1 MRRSLLGLALASM
14 IVFAPLS
21 SARADVVDDAYAA
34 GSAAAARGEW
44 PTAIEHWQ
52 RALDLLPGRSAELE
66 YDLGT
71 AYANVG
77 ELGRATYHLERA
89 LQPGLRPSVELAESA
104 RRNLGIV
111 RRQAELQA
119 EVADAEISR
128 PDTWWDLF
136 ILALASPT
144 LGWVSLVCA
153 WALLP
158 VLVLRDRFGRATS
171 AAQDRRG
178 IATVIAL
185 LLASIATIGGGLHA
199 IGLDAAHRSPEA
211 IALETLVEVR
221 EGPGMHVPVAFRMQ
235 GGSHVRVLEQRSGW
249 TRVRLAGG
257 LEGWAPDA
265 AIARLDDAM
274 PVRTRVRAAPSTDT
288 PTDKP
293 E

>member
-1 MRRSLLGLALASM
+1 MNRSAIGLVLIAT

-34 GSAAAARGEW
+34 GSAAAAKGEW
-44 PTAIEHWQ
+44 TTAIEHWQ
-52 RALDLLPGRSAELE
+52 QALDLLPSRSAELE

-119 EVADAEISR
+119 EVTGAEISR

-144 LGWVSLVCA
+144 LGWVSLICA
-153 WALLP
+153 WALLL
-158 VLVLRDRFGRATS
+158 VLVVRRRLGGATS
-171 AAQDRRG
+171 AAHDRRG
-178 IATVIAL
+178 IATVIAV
-185 LLASIATIGGGLHA
+185 LLAAIATIGGGLHA
-199 IGLDAAHRSPEA
+199 IGLDAAHRNPEA
-211 IALETLVEVR
+211 IALDALVEVR
-221 EGPGMHVPVAFRMQ
+221 EGPGMHVPVAFEMQ

-249 TRVRLAGG
+249 TRVHLPGG

-265 AIARLDDAM
+265 AIARLDDAQ
-274 PVRTRVRAAPSTDT
+274 PVRTRVRAAP
-288 PTDKP
+288 PADKLQ
-293 E
+293 